1 MGSTTPI
8 SVQEYL
14 HTTYRPDCD
23 FVDGEVLERN
33 MGEQSHARLQ
43 GFLFGVFLLHR
54 EAWQLRAL
62 PEQRVQVKADR
73 FRIPDVCVVRRS
85 DPNEEIIR
93 TPPVLCI
100 EVLSTADSLHTLQQR
115 VQDYLSMGVANIWVV
130 DPWNR
135 VAYYASAQGY
145 VQPTDGFLRLPGT
158 EVAVSLEEMFREL
171 DIA

>member
-1 MGSTTPI
+1 MGSTALI

-23 FVDGEVLERN
+23 YVDGEVLERN
-33 MGEQSHARLQ
+33 RGEQSHATLQ
-43 GFLFGVFLLHR
+43 SFLYGVFRNHCDQ
-54 EAWQLRAL
+54 WQLRAL
-62 PEQRVQVKADR
+62 PEQRVQVKSDR

-85 DPNEEIIR
+85 DPREQIIR

-100 EVLSTADSLHTLQQR
+100 EVLSSDDSLRTLHRR
-115 VQDYLSMGVANIWVV
+115 VRDYIIMGVENIWVV

-145 VQPTDGFLRLPGT
+145 LQPTGGFLHIPDT

>member
-1 MGSTTPI
+1 MSSTTLI

-23 FVDGEVLERN
+23 YVEGEVLERN
-33 MGEQSHARLQ
+33 VGEQSHATLQ
-43 GFLFGVFLLHR
+43 GFLFGVFLNHR
-54 EAWQLRAL
+54 DQWQLRAL
-62 PEQRVQVKADR
+62 PEQRVQVKSDR

-85 DPNEEIIR
+85 DPKNEVIR

-100 EVLSTADSLHTLQQR
+100 EVLSSDDSLRTLHQR
-115 VQDYLSMGVANIWVV
+115 VQDFITMGVENIWIV

-145 VQPTDGFLRLPGT
+145 VQPTDGFLRLPDTG
-158 EVAVSLEEMFREL
+158 VAVSLEEMFREL